1 MRIIYDGCNLHAMGR
16 QVEKIIGKEPPVVQG
31 FFQIDSLS
39 RTLLIQNPRNPEERL
54 MNWRFITPG
63 MVKLEPS
70 RPRPLWIP
78 MKQKGVLNAVRED
91 QAYWTDKEKACRLG
105 FRRAVVKVDARG
117 FHFSDDSLLRWE
129 GRVNPSPVRGWKC
142 FASCWGGTM
151 PCGSWH
157 IGQMPKDL
165 ESRLSWLSSNKLSS
179 GKKILL
185 DPVLLLED
193 RLDLFVWQ
201 TEQDERGKTIAY
213 SIATKEMLREVQSSG
228 EAAADPAA

>member
-1 MRIIYDGCNLHAMGR
+1 
-16 QVEKIIGKEPPVVQG
+16 
-31 FFQIDSLS
+31 
-39 RTLLIQNPRNPEERL
+39 
-54 MNWRFITPG
+54 
-63 MVKLEPS
+63 
-70 RPRPLWIP
+70 
-78 MKQKGVLNAVRED
+78 
-91 QAYWTDKEKACRLG
+91 
-105 FRRAVVKVDARG
+105 
-117 FHFSDDSLLRWE
+117 
-129 GRVNPSPVRGWKC
+129 
-142 FASCWGGTM
+142 M